1 MVPHSLGLWGCA
13 DWEGLVQVYFFK
25 TWSNYNVPKP
35 LGARLDEK
43 GLKPFRVL
51 GSYFRN
57 IFRCRFRCV
66 GAREC
71 LLLGGELENETNN
84 CCHPYKAQMYV
95 AESYMAPPHPTE
107 EADTIRPHHP
117 PHTTTT
123 GGAGGIPYHP
133 PGGGELL
140 GLQNTPSPWGWGG
153 SSSLQSYI
161 YIYIYIQESE
171 IRKFNIIFNHFTQ
184 FPRQIRCQFGLQ
196 LIRGVS
202 DPH

>member
-13 DWEGLVQVYFFK
+13 DWEGLVQVYFK

-57 IFRCRFRCV
+57 IFRCRFRRAGV
-66 GAREC
+66 RQR
-71 LLLGGELENETNN
+71 LRLSGEFENETSN
-84 CCHPYKAQMYV
+84 CCHLYYKAQVYV
-95 AESYMAPPHPTE
+95 AASYVAPPHPTE
-107 EADTIRPHHP
+107 EVDTRHQHHP

-161 YIYIYIQESE
+161 YIYIYKNL
-171 IRKFNIIFNHFTQ
+171 RAAL
-184 FPRQIRCQFGLQ
+184 CMA
-196 LIRGVS
+196 LILPGS
-202 DPH
+202 WMPQKE